1 MNHGKIGVL
10 KFKASINWVWPCS
23 KWWVKNALW
32 FTTDT
37 WWTFSS
43 SQFWRWTAQITIDS
57 WRKGLWGI
65 GVTLCLIPFDRRIE
79 HPNLLKS
86 QHDFF
91 CLVVSIIFHTYCQLF
106 NHRNWTFDD
115 FLPHDFPIFNGASST
130 TRSFMPWA
138 PLMRRCQKSGLMIL
152 WTSPLNGGFNRNV
165 NYKWAF
171 FSLWF
176 PKGIGHPW
184 WSFNLWTQFQSIMM
198 WTHWNPPWILRPQQL
213 HHSPTGRCCPA
224 LMYLSGLQAIDL
236 TRGDF
241 IWVYGNFMWVF
252 PSDSPGMAMV

>member
-91 CLVVSIIFHTYCQLF
+91 AWWFQLF
-106 NHRNWTFDD
+106 FTHIVNF
-115 FLPHDFPIFNGASST
+115 ST
-130 TRSFMPWA
+130 TEIEH
-138 PLMRRCQKSGLMIL
+138 LMIFFPMTFQFL
-152 WTSPLNGGFNRNV
+152 MGLAQPPGALCLGRHWCGGAKNPG
-165 NYKWAF
+165 W
-171 FSLWF
+171 WF
-176 PKGIGHPW
+176 CEHHP
-184 WSFNLWTQFQSIMM
+184 
-198 WTHWNPPWILRPQQL
+198 
-213 HHSPTGRCCPA
+213 
-224 LMYLSGLQAIDL
+224 
-236 TRGDF
+236 
-241 IWVYGNFMWVF
+241 
-252 PSDSPGMAMV
+252 

>member
-65 GVTLCLIPFDRRIE
+65 GVTLCHIPFDRRIE

-171 FSLWF
+171 FF
-176 PKGIGHPW
+176 PFDSQRVSDIHDGVLTFGH
-184 WSFNLWTQFQSIMM
+184 SFNPSWCGHIEIHRGFFDLNSCIIHQPVDVAL
-198 WTHWNPPWILRPQQL
+198 HWC
-213 HHSPTGRCCPA
+213 T
-224 LMYLSGLQAIDL
+224 
-236 TRGDF
+236 
-241 IWVYGNFMWVF
+241 WVVCK
-252 PSDSPGMAMV
+252 PLI